1 MDQLAVS
8 LAGHDKGKLY
18 AIVREEGNM
27 VFLADGEA
35 KKLDQP
41 KRKNRL
47 HVRRIVHLPD
57 RIADALGQVRQDSD
71 LVYVLRSCK
80 ALLNHENVQEEDQ
93 E

>member
-1 MDQLAVS
+1 
-8 LAGHDKGKLY
+8 
-18 AIVREEGNM
+18 
-27 VFLADGEA
+27 
-35 KKLDQP
+35 
-41 KRKNRL
+41 
-47 HVRRIVHLPD
+47 VHLPD

>member
-57 RIADALGQVRQDSD
+57 QIADALGQVRQDSD

>member
-57 RIADALGQVRQDSD
+57 QIADALGQVRQDSD

-93 E
+93 K